1 MSPPE
6 FLSNILSP
14 PIQPHT
20 NRPHVTLTYAQSL
33 DAKIAGANGNQ
44 LILSGKESL
53 VMTHWMRTM
62 HDAIL
67 VGVGTALNDDP
78 QLNTR
83 HLPPT
88 TTPYKLPRPV
98 ILDSELRLSPTCKL
112 LKNFKLGTGLAPW
125 VFCKISDENDEA
137 FTRRRETLTAE
148 GARIVSIPEDSAKR
162 LSITHLLEELRSSG
176 ISSLMVEGGRQII
189 SSFLC
194 HKPLVVDI
202 LIVTVAPTLVGSSG
216 VGATLENLESLPKLK
231 HIASATFGPDS
242 VIACRPENVGAS

>member
-53 VMTHWMRTM
+53 VMTHWLRTM

-78 QLNTR
+78 QLNSM
-83 HLPPT
+83 HICSSVSMLSHCIFS
-88 TTPYKLPRPV
+88 TPFATYYH
-98 ILDSELRLSPTCKL
+98 
-112 LKNFKLGTGLAPW
+112 
-125 VFCKISDENDEA
+125 
-137 FTRRRETLTAE
+137 TL
-148 GARIVSIPEDSAKR
+148 
-162 LSITHLLEELRSSG
+162 
-176 ISSLMVEGGRQII
+176 
-189 SSFLC
+189 
-194 HKPLVVDI
+194 
-202 LIVTVAPTLVGSSG
+202 
-216 VGATLENLESLPKLK
+216 
-231 HIASATFGPDS
+231 
-242 VIACRPENVGAS
+242 